1 MEPLESSLGA
11 RWSLRTGPQTSQG
24 QAALGWARAATD
36 VLVDQWLH
44 ACRNGDYKSIQI
56 EIATYGL
63 CFHLKSGITPYGPS
77 FNLKLGIAAES
88 SYKQVGAIEVASNST
103 WKSDHGVE
111 ILNLMLKEYII
122 AGITISESSMSYT
135 CYHNLLH

>member
-24 QAALGWARAATD
+24 QAALGWARAATN

-44 ACRNGDYKSIQI
+44 ACRDGDYKSIQI

-63 CFHLKSGITPYGPS
+63 CFHLKSGITTYGPS

-103 WKSDHGVE
+103 WKSEHGVE
-111 ILNLMLKEYII
+111 ESRDLKSN
-122 AGITISESSMSYT
+122 AQGIHHSRYNEI
-135 CYHNLLH
+135 